1 MSTLYQAL
9 CQAWRYDGKHPKAFL
24 ALTELTSDVMRQQ
37 IMIAN
42 LCDVLKS
49 NMFHGNTK

>member
-24 ALTELTSDVMRQQ
+24 ALTELSDQ
-37 IMIAN
+37 AGGK
-42 LCDVLKS
+42 D
-49 NMFHGNTK
+49 GY